1 MAEQNEP
8 IPIKK
13 RRVIHWNPEAGNEPL
28 KSAWTWKR
36 IVAWSIGGF
45 FGLLFAAGIVIRV
58 TKLVLGPDAFRSR
71 SEIVAG
77 AETPEAAN
85 SGYISE
91 TKAEFAHETSAKQ
104 LAGLRRLPTDHPVQL
119 QRLILLE
126 KAFQDGEAALRGR
139 EFTNAFQIFDTL
151 RTEIDAF
158 TKNVQAR
165 QVAQQSDG
173 NIQVRMKDLEIAR
186 DLAPGTLE
194 AAMVNAA
201 EGRRLLN
208 EGNFTSAKEVFDKG
222 FAELKKAADALALHV
237 QENLLRGQQALAKG
251 QRDAAKAAFN
261 AALEKSPG
269 NEDAQRGLKRA
280 ENIDRVFAL
289 LLQGEELEKKAQ
301 YAQAAESYG
310 KAFALDPVSAIAQQ
324 GQARSARLEK
334 ETKFDAAFSAAQAA
348 FKRREWDKVVSEC
361 QNALK
366 VYPQKADVQA
376 MLKSARENAH
386 TDAVKKSL
394 TKGYAYENEHQWKE
408 ARDAYNQTMQIE
420 PDQPDAKEGYI
431 RSGTMIRTLMQYER
445 YVADAEQFAAK
456 AEFQAA
462 IRAFNQAMA
471 VKPAYLVNSDKVQ
484 QMHAM
489 LMQQNKP
496 VEITFKSDGKTWFSI
511 TNYRL
516 PSQFESN
523 TIKMLPGDYEIIGR
537 RKGYQDVHML
547 LQVRNGN
554 VIPPVTVVCNYASN
568 GL

>member
-8 IPIKK
+8 IPSKK

>member
-8 IPIKK
+8 IPSKK
-13 RRVIHWNPEAGNEPL
+13 RRVIHWNPEAGNEPV

-36 IVAWSIGGF
+36 IVGWSVGGF

-58 TKLVLGPDAFRSR
+58 AKLVLGPDIFKSR
-71 SEIVAG
+71 AELVAG

-91 TKAEFAHETSAKQ
+91 TKAEFAHETSGKQ
-104 LAGLRRLPTDHPVQL
+104 LAALRRLPTDHPVQL

-126 KAFQDGEAALRGR
+126 KNFQDGEALLRSH
-139 EFTNAFQIFDTL
+139 EFSRAFLTFDSL
-151 RTEIDAF
+151 NREIDAF
-158 TKNVQAR
+158 TKNVKAR
-165 QVAQQSDG
+165 QEAQQADG

-186 DLAPGTLE
+186 DLAPGALE
-194 AAMVNAA
+194 SAMVSAA

-208 EGNFTSAKEVFDKG
+208 EGNFTSAKDVFDKG
-222 FAELKKAADALALHV
+222 FAALKKASDALAQHV
-237 QENLLRGQQALAKG
+237 QENLVRGQQALAKG

-310 KAFALDPVSAIAQQ
+310 KAFALDAMSAVAQQ
-324 GQARSARLEK
+324 GQARAARLEK

-348 FKRREWDKVVSEC
+348 FKRREWDKVVTEC

-366 VYPQKADVQA
+366 VYPQKPDVTA

-386 TDAVKKSL
+386 TDAVKKAL
-394 TKGYAYENEHQWKE
+394 NKGYAYENEHQWKE
-408 ARDAYNQTMQIE
+408 ARDAYNETLQLE

-431 RSGTMIRTLMQYER
+431 RSGTMIRTLLQYER
-445 YVADAEQFAAK
+445 YIQDAEQFASK

-462 IRAFNQAMA
+462 IRIFNQAMA

-516 PSQFESN
+516 PSQFETN

-547 LQVRNGN
+547 LQVRNGTA
-554 VIPPVTVVCNYASN
+554 IPPVTVVCNYSSN
-568 GL
+568 GM